1 MQVGVGHFQRM
12 VGQTALAF
20 SAACCG
26 IVCYLALFPGF
37 YYMQWIGL
45 LVLLWITVSVA
56 MICCSLI
63 LSIASRRSSSS
74 SPTDASDLGYIA
86 GMLVLTSLLV
96 GFKVPLHASFLLARP
111 GLEEALAEH
120 RDDLSDVGRVSH
132 DFGLYQIKSAER
144 RCHVDDR
151 IYFMFRDDG
160 EAAII
165 HSPSGID
172 DLCYNSGNKGHLFGE
187 WYWMKED

>member
-1 MQVGVGHFQRM
+1 
-12 VGQTALAF
+12 
-20 SAACCG
+20 
-26 IVCYLALFPGF
+26 
-37 YYMQWIGL
+37 MQWIGL
-45 LVLLWITVSVA
+45 LLMLWVAVSVA
-56 MICCSLI
+56 MVCCSLI
-63 LSIASRRSSSS
+63 LNVAMRRSRSS
-74 SPTDASDLGYIA
+74 SPTGASDLGYIA

-144 RCHVDDR
+144 RCHIDDR
-151 IYFMFRDDG
+151 IYFMFRDDS

-172 DLCYNSGNKGHLFGE
+172 DLCYNSGNKGHLLGD